1 MGCDI
6 HAYVEYRTKVDK
18 TKSED
23 QRGYSGWWS
32 LTGQL
37 SLPRSYRFF
46 EIIAGVRG
54 DNSVFEAKG
63 IPEDMSW
70 TAQDDWYIYINDAP
84 ESEDEEDECDCENIV
99 SLKTA
104 LQYEKYGSK
113 ILYHENGKPYRVEH
127 PDWHTPTWLSTSEL
141 NEAVSHLSNHADP
154 AYEAVLAMM
163 ESLESNGKEARLVV
177 WFDN

>member
-6 HAYVEYRTKVDK
+6 HAYVEYRKK
-18 TKSED
+18 PSED
-23 QRGYSGWWS
+23 VDPKYNSWWS

-37 SLPRSYRFF
+37 SLPRNYHFF

-54 DNSVFEAKG
+54 DNSIFETKG

-70 TAQDDWYIYINDAP
+70 TAQDDWYLYIND
-84 ESEDEEDECDCENIV
+84 ESEDENDDGDDDGDGEKIV

-104 LQYEKYGSK
+104 LQYQEYGSK

-127 PDWHTPTWLSTSEL
+127 PDWHSPTWLSTNEL
-141 NEAVSHLSNHADP
+141 NEAVSHLHMHADP

-163 ESLESNGKEARLVV
+163 ESLESNGREARLVV